1 MNAALRQSDIASWRG
16 GRAIFEWFDGQTDFH
31 DAELH
36 DYNLN
41 VGGDGNITIRHWRVT
56 GELDDKGFY
65 RRDREAQIT
74 LFLTDIRSVDLRDE
88 KSKQTVIFHL
98 VLERVAK
105 GVELSW
111 DSSVGVSGQ
120 ILARDVH
127 FELTPIG
134 RQGE

>member
-31 DAELH
+31 DAEIS
-36 DYNLN
+36 DYDLGL
-41 VGGDGNITIRHWRVT
+41 GGDGYIKIRHWRVT
-56 GELDDKGFY
+56 GELDEAGFY
-65 RRDREAQIT
+65 RRDREAHVT
-74 LFLTDIRSVDLRDE
+74 LFLTDIRSTDLRDD

-98 VLERVAK
+98 VLERGAE

-111 DSSVGVSGQ
+111 DSSVGVSGR